1 MEQPL
6 RSYFRGSVEDIR
18 ALFDAVRAR
27 GLEPV
32 GYRVRGDSVYFG
44 PLDSFELLP
53 LGLEDSQ
60 APGRFR
66 LYRNPLGIFRHSSSS
81 PKYWLH
87 PPVQRV
93 LEVSEG
99 FEVEVVRDGGPPVA
113 LFGVK
118 PCDVASLEVLD
129 RILRNDDSY
138 QGRRS
143 RVGLV
148 VVEECTVP
156 GATCFCGST
165 GTGPS
170 ISAGYDVAYARL
182 GSGVVIFKYGSK
194 IGLELIEELGLAR
207 ASEDEVAEY
216 ERTMSIA
223 RKSASHLPQ
232 LQEVSRA
239 LEKSV
244 ADEAFWKEVSSRCV
258 GCANCNMVC
267 PTCFCTE
274 FVDYLEPS
282 GRARRVRQWFGCLS
296 YTYGQVAGMHY
307 RPELHMRYRHFVLH
321 KFLFYPKQVGLVGCV
336 GCGRCVTWCPVGLDI
351 REVVSK
357 VVARYGG

>member
-1 MEQPL
+1 LESLP
-6 RSYFRGSVEDIR
+6 RDYFRGRVEDLR
-18 ALFDAVRAR
+18 ALFSAIRSR
-27 GLEPV
+27 GLEPL
-32 GYRVRGDSVYFG
+32 GYKVRGDSVYFG
-44 PLDSFELLP
+44 PLNSFELLP
-53 LGLEDSQ
+53 LDLEDLQ
-60 APGRFR
+60 APGRYR
-66 LYRNPLGIFRHSSSS
+66 LSRSPSGFFRHSSSS
-81 PKYWLH
+81 PKHWFH
-87 PPVQRV
+87 PPTQRV
-93 LEVSEG
+93 LEVSEA
-99 FEVEVVRDGGPPVA
+99 FEVEVEQEGEYPIA

-118 PCDVASLEVLD
+118 PCDIASLEVLD
-129 RILRNDDSY
+129 RILKNDDSY
-138 QGRRS
+138 WSRRS
-143 RVGLV
+143 RVALV

-170 ISAGYDVAYARL
+170 ASRGYDLAYARL
-182 GSGVVIFKYGSK
+182 GNGLVFFKYGSEVGLRL
-194 IGLELIEELGLAR
+194 IGELGLAR
-207 ASEDEVAEY
+207 ASEGEVAEY
-216 ERTMSIA
+216 EKAMSRA
-223 RKSASHLPQ
+223 REVTSYLPQ
-232 LQEVSRA
+232 LQEVSKA
-239 LEKSV
+239 LERSI
-244 ADEAFWKEVSSRCV
+244 ASEEFWKEVSSRCV

-307 RPELHMRYRHFVLH
+307 RPELYMRYRHFVLH